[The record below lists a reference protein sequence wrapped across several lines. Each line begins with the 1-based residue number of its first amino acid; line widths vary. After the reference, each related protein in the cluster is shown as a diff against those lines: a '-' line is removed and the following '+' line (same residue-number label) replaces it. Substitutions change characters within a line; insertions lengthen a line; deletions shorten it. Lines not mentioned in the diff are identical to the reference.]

1 MRRAWLAHVAKIR
14 KRENRG
20 KSECSYRE
28 AMKRASTSW
37 PDEKRKHERRLKRE
51 AKVNH
56 TQATKKP
63 LTPPQH
69 HAQERLSRVV
79 SKMTRFQL
87 NQIFVKTVPVPELR
101 VI

>member
-1 MRRAWLAHVAKIR
+1 MRRAWLAHVAKVR

-20 KSECSYRE
+20 TGECSYRE

-63 LTPPQH
+63 QTPPPTPR
-69 HAQERLSRVV
+69 AG
-79 SKMTRFQL
+79 
-87 NQIFVKTVPVPELR
+87 KTVSRCVENDK
-101 VI
+101 VST